1 MKERGE
7 VAQDKYPELLAA
19 SQEFVAAN
27 DQYPGM
33 AYEPIS
39 IPLSWLFSK
48 NSSGKVV
55 GYRLKPWMVNSSINT
70 DEVRNRVENLRC
82 TGLIRYNSLDVKDGG
97 WYSRVQLMELQPAKL
112 VKRAIVPDSEE
123 KLYVLDIAGYDGEGS
138 HTHTFSKMTYSNNEG
153 LLDYQGNVEDQLAQ
167 AIEYL
172 ADRELHPRAR

>member
-1 MKERGE
+1 VVVRETNVEPQVRRSEIARRSLLRARLSEEVLAAGE
-7 VAQDKYPELLAA
+7 FAQDKDPELLAA

-123 KLYVLDIAGYDGEGS
+123 NYMY
-138 HTHTFSKMTYSNNEG
+138 
-153 LLDYQGNVEDQLAQ
+153 
-167 AIEYL
+167 
-172 ADRELHPRAR
+172 